1 MKKEIHFLFGTPAD
15 NGKGGEFGIDDDG
28 QLYWNGKPVV
38 TEKKVKLQWWVN
50 CSAIA
55 AAAASV
61 VMAIV
66 AVAEY
71 LRC

>member
-1 MKKEIHFLFGTPAD
+1 MKKDIQILFGAAAE
-15 NGKGGEFGIDDDG
+15 NGRGGEFGIDDDG

-55 AAAASV
+55 AAASTV
-61 VMAIV
+61 IMAIV
-66 AVAEY
+66 SVVDFI
-71 LRC
+71 RC